1 MRMSAS
7 PVRREAPPP
16 MTPPEDFTVLYE
28 RFSPLVYRTALRI
41 TGRPEDAEDAL
52 QTVFA
57 RVLRQGA
64 KIDEAQSPE
73 GYFRRA
79 AANAALDILRGR
91 AHRAEAQL
99 DESLP
104 HAAAESSPYLK
115 ERLRRALATLEPQ
128 DAELFTLRYIEG
140 VSNTEIA
147 GMYGLERSTI
157 GVRLHRIRRWLQ
169 EELER

>member
-1 MRMSAS
+1 MPAS
-7 PVRREAPPP
+7 LARRDDPPP
-16 MTPPEDFTVLYE
+16 MTPGQDFTELYE
-28 RFSPLVYRTALRI
+28 RFASLVYRTALRI

-57 RVLRQGA
+57 RLLRQGA
-64 KIDEAQSPE
+64 RIDETQAPE

-104 HAAAESSPYLK
+104 HAAVESSPYLK

-147 GMYGLERSTI
+147 EMYGLERSTI

>member
-1 MRMSAS
+1 MIPVSLASQPTALPMS
-7 PVRREAPPP
+7 PPAPFAGLF
-16 MTPPEDFTVLYE
+16 EQY
-28 RFSPLVYRTALRI
+28 SNLVYRCALRI

-52 QTVFA
+52 QTVFT
-57 RVLRQGA
+57 RILKQGGRL
-64 KIDEAQSPE
+64 DPGLLPE

-91 AHRAEAQL
+91 SQRAEAEL

-104 HAAAESSPYLK
+104 HAALSGSPYLK
-115 ERLRRALATLEPQ
+115 ERLRRAIATLEAK

-147 GMYGLERSTI
+147 EMYGLERSTI
-157 GVRLHRIRRWLQ
+157 GVRLHRIRQWLQ
-169 EELER
+169 EELQR

>member
-1 MRMSAS
+1 MRVSAG
-7 PVRREAPPP
+7 PAEPKAPPP
-16 MTPPEDFTVLYE
+16 MTHPEEFTALYE
-28 RFSPLVYRTALRI
+28 RFSSLVYRTALRI

-57 RVLRQGA
+57 RVLRQGVR
-64 KIDEAQSPE
+64 IDEARAPE

-79 AANAALDILRGR
+79 ATNAALDILRGR
-91 AHRAEAQL
+91 THRAEAQL
-99 DESLP
+99 DDSLP
-104 HAAAESSPYLK
+104 HRAVESTPYLK

-128 DAELFTLRYIEG
+128 DAELFALRYIEG

-147 GMYGLERSTI
+147 QQYGLERSTI